1 MFKRKEELISFPL
14 FLFDL
19 GNAEKAVDCLIKAK
33 LENEHESAFYIY
45 KALIK
50 KLFKRDLLFQ

>member
-1 MFKRKEELISFPL
+1 MFKRKEELILFPL

-33 LENEHESAFYIY
+33 LEN
-45 KALIK
+45 
-50 KLFKRDLLFQ
+50 